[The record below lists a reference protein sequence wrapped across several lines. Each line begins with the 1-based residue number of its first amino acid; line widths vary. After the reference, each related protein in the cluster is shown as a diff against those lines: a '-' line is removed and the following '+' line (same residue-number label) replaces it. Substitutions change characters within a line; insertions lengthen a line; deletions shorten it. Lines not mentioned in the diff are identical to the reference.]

1 MMAPVAQLVM
11 EFAVF
16 QKHPAH
22 DAGLDEDL
30 EGPVYGGPAQAGQL
44 PVQPLGGE
52 MAFLPGHR
60 LDDRPPRDRRPVAP
74 LSEGFQ
80 YLLG

>member
-1 MMAPVAQLVM
+1 MAPVAQLVV

-16 QKHPAH
+16 QKYPAH
-22 DAGLDEDL
+22 DAGLDKDF
-30 EGPVYGGPAQAGQL
+30 EGPVYGRPAKVGQL
-44 PVQPLGGE
+44 AIQPLGGE

-60 LDDRPPRDRRPVAP
+60 LDDRPPRDRRPVTP